1 MRFSI
6 AFILRL
12 FAIEEFSRGL
22 LDREK
27 KCRLTPPF
35 FSCKSGLFVATF
47 NMGHFCAAGALF
59 SFFLPYISFSIALG
73 AVLWPSGPA
82 AREKTPRP

>member
-6 AFILRL
+6 TFILRS

-27 KCRLTPPF
+27 KCWLPPPF
-35 FSCKSGLFVATF
+35 FSCKSGPFVATF

-59 SFFLPYISFSIALG
+59 LFVLPYISFELALG
-73 AVLWPSGPA
+73 AVLWHCGPA